1 MSSAFTEQIH
11 DGPNCFN
18 TVLVAKG
25 YTDTLAYSSE
35 SEFNFYIKN
44 FCQED
49 KNIQITQAPK
59 NTVLTLST
67 NDKRYIHTALTLN
80 NAKILEKN
88 SLYGS
93 NTPAFTFLDPAP
105 GKYLIHSLKDSYFF
119 TDDLY
124 KNQKR
129 SVYVCKDENL
139 TRKAMHL
146 YYQNPSIKPLIDFQ
160 KIISL
165 ALKLQTREDI
175 ENYTLKTILP
185 YYKSKIQTTLSM
197 NLEDSKLKELRYSL
211 AMSTA
216 YQWNLFNCSDD
227 LKKYDD
233 CNIYTNPKM
242 KDSIELLDSW
252 YQQIYNIK
260 PQWLSN
266 FE

>member
-1 MSSAFTEQIH
+1 M
-11 DGPNCFN
+11 
-18 TVLVAKG
+18 
-25 YTDTLAYSSE
+25 
-35 SEFNFYIKN
+35 
-44 FCQED
+44 
-49 KNIQITQAPK
+49 
-59 NTVLTLST
+59 
-67 NDKRYIHTALTLN
+67 
-80 NAKILEKN
+80 
-88 SLYGS
+88 
-93 NTPAFTFLDPAP
+93 
-105 GKYLIHSLKDSYFF
+105 
-119 TDDLY
+119 
-124 KNQKR
+124 
-129 SVYVCKDENL
+129 CKDENL
-139 TRKAMHL
+139 ARKAMNL

-260 PQWLSN
+260 PQ
-266 FE
+266 